1 MQAMEKSV
9 RAGFALALLLGA
21 APASAQSPPSS
32 FTPGS
37 GLQTTQN
44 PGYAQLI
51 AGCKTPLP
59 PRPAA
64 APQNTP
70 PATPPPPPPF
80 PAVMPPPSPAI
91 PGVLAANQ
99 SWKSVWQWN
108 GNNLDGVIATPTG
121 TILGASN
128 EAGLVMEIYPATGLG
143 RAAYSG
149 LNAPGAV
156 GRSKNGA
163 LFVAER
169 GLPARIVQ
177 LEPVRK
183 VLADKINGEPLECAG
198 GILNDITV
206 DARGGVYASGSGVL
220 YANPAGVV
228 TKYGEGV
235 RSNGIILSPDEKT
248 LYVTD
253 VKVVLAFD
261 VQPDGSLTNQREFA
275 KLHTGRGG
283 DGSAVDARGRLYVAT
298 GGFVEV
304 FSPTGDLL
312 GTITG
317 PTGLH
322 GVVFGG
328 ADKRT
333 LYGIILYGAGPNRHN
348 ELVALPMEANGYM
361 GRAK

>member
-1 MQAMEKSV
+1 MPVVKKSV
-9 RAGFALALLLGA
+9 RAGFALALMVGA
-21 APASAQSPPSS
+21 APASAQSPSSS

-37 GLQTTQN
+37 GLATTQS

-59 PRPAA
+59 PPPPPRPAA
-64 APQNTP
+64 APL
-70 PATPPPPPPF
+70 AAPPPPPF
-80 PAVMPPPSPAI
+80 PAVMPAPSPAI

-99 SWKSVWQWN
+99 SWKSVWQWS
-108 GNNLDGVIATPTG
+108 GNNLDGVIATPAG

-128 EAGLVMEIYPATGLG
+128 EAGQVMEIYPATGLG
-143 RAAYSG
+143 RIAYGG

-228 TKYGEGV
+228 TKYGEGI
-235 RSNGIILSPDEKT
+235 RSNGIILSADEKV

-253 VKVVLAFD
+253 VNVVVAFD
-261 VQPDGSLTNQREFA
+261 VHPDGSLTNRREFA

-283 DGSAVDARGRLYVAT
+283 DGSAIDAQGRLYVAT

-328 ADKRT
+328 TDKRT
-333 LYGIILYGAGPNRHN
+333 LYGIILYGGASNRHN
-348 ELVALPMEANGYM
+348 ELVALPMEAQGYM